1 MKFIKDHI
9 VYREKEEANE
19 IYISVKG
26 EFSFFKRLNVPA
38 AYDDFY
44 EWRSR
49 SNSRDKD
56 LFYNPNRHTW
66 TGKSE
71 SKHTHHIFNLDPN

>member
-1 MKFIKDHI
+1 MVKFIKDHI

-44 EWRSR
+44 E
-49 SNSRDKD
+49 
-56 LFYNPNRHTW
+56 
-66 TGKSE
+66 
-71 SKHTHHIFNLDPN
+71 

>member
-1 MKFIKDHI
+1 MVKFNKDHI

-26 EFSFFKRLNVPA
+26 EFSFFKGLNVPA

-44 EWRSR
+44 E
-49 SNSRDKD
+49 
-56 LFYNPNRHTW
+56 
-66 TGKSE
+66 
-71 SKHTHHIFNLDPN
+71 